1 MPEERGLYP
10 KMSIITQ
17 LVHFG
22 RLAGMGR
29 REARDAAMSW
39 LDQLG
44 LADRSK
50 DRLDTLSHG
59 NQQRVQLAA
68 ALVHGPQ
75 VLVLDEPFSGLDPV
89 GVGEMGAVL
98 REAAARGATI
108 LFSSH
113 QLELVEDLCVDVAI
127 INGGVTVAH
136 GDLGDDPVPGGVPP
150 GRGDSRRVPV
160 GARRRWVRSWS
171 GGERPHVMVPATVTA
186 EELLAAA
193 GRRARSRRSATRPP
207 SLADLFHEAVQA
219 GRAGRTAEPLPARG
233 RRASWPR
240 RGSPMSSGIGLIAR
254 REFVERGRSRVFI
267 GVLIG
272 SMLADP
278 GGHVRGVP
286 GGSSG
291 SVRVGDAGR
300 ESPPGLADEV
310 QRVAA
315 DLGVDVVVV
324 DSASVGAGAGR
335 RSWSGSVDAA
345 LIDGDTILA
354 VGAPSSSVDAVLRGA
369 ATAAARVE
377 AAQQLGLSR
386 SAVDTVIQPVVVV
399 VEDLSSAG
407 PGRRA
412 GGRPGGWL
420 RS

>member
-1 MPEERGLYP
+1 MVEGLEKSFGDLVVLRGLDLEVQPGRILGFLGRNGAGKTTTMRCIFGLLDQDAGSIRYAGQELTRPIRRAFGYMPEERGLYP
-10 KMSIITQ
+10 KMAIITQ

-44 LADRSK
+44 LADRSG

-136 GDLGDDPVPGGVPP
+136 GDLAAI
-150 GRGDSRRVPV
+150 RSQAQYRRVEVMVAGLPWTPDV
-160 GARRRWVRSWS
+160 VDAVRV

-186 EELLAAA
+186 EELLTAA
-193 GRRARSRRSATRPP
+193 GSVGPITSFRYEAP

-219 GRAGRTAEPLPARG
+219 APSALGPAGHISHG
-233 RRASWPR
+233 
-240 RGSPMSSGIGLIAR
+240 M
-254 REFVERGRSRVFI
+254 I
-267 GVLIG
+267 GVAAAG
-272 SMLADP
+272 GPGEAADAPAGAPAP
-278 GGHVRGVP
+278 GGPAHV
-286 GGSSG
+286 
-291 SVRVGDAGR
+291 
-300 ESPPGLADEV
+300 
-310 QRVAA
+310 
-315 DLGVDVVVV
+315 
-324 DSASVGAGAGR
+324 
-335 RSWSGSVDAA
+335 
-345 LIDGDTILA
+345 
-354 VGAPSSSVDAVLRGA
+354 
-369 ATAAARVE
+369 
-377 AAQQLGLSR
+377 
-386 SAVDTVIQPVVVV
+386 
-399 VEDLSSAG
+399 
-407 PGRRA
+407 
-412 GGRPGGWL
+412 
-420 RS
+420 

>member
-136 GDLGDDPVPGGVPP
+136 GDLATIRSQAEV
-150 GRGDSRRVPV
+150 RRVEV
-160 GARRRWVRSWS
+160 TVAGAPWVPDVAGAVLV

-193 GRRARSRRSATRPP
+193 GSAGPITSFRYEAP

-219 GRAGRTAEPLPARG
+219 VPEPELPA
-233 RRASWPR
+233 A
-240 RGSPMSSGIGLIAR
+240 
-254 REFVERGRSRVFI
+254 
-267 GVLIG
+267 
-272 SMLADP
+272 
-278 GGHVRGVP
+278 
-286 GGSSG
+286 
-291 SVRVGDAGR
+291 
-300 ESPPGLADEV
+300 ADEV
-310 QRVAA
+310 
-315 DLGVDVVVV
+315 
-324 DSASVGAGAGR
+324 
-335 RSWSGSVDAA
+335 
-345 LIDGDTILA
+345 LA
-354 VGAPSSSVDAVLRGA
+354 RG
-369 ATAAARVE
+369 
-377 AAQQLGLSR
+377 
-386 SAVDTVIQPVVVV
+386 
-399 VEDLSSAG
+399 
-407 PGRRA
+407 
-412 GGRPGGWL
+412 GGRPCLAGL
-420 RS
+420 A

>member
-1 MPEERGLYP
+1 VAASELVVEGLEKSFGDLVVLRGLSLQVQPGRILGFLGRNGAGKTTTMRCIFGLLDQDAGWIHYGGQELTRPIRRQFGYMPEERGLYP

-127 INGGVTVAH
+127 INDGVTVAH
-136 GDLGDDPVPGGVPP
+136 GDLATIRAQAGV
-150 GRGDSRRVPV
+150 RRVEV
-160 GARRRWVRSWS
+160 TVAGAPWVPESMGAVRV

-193 GRRARSRRSATRPP
+193 GSAGAITSFRYEAP
-207 SLADLFHEAVQA
+207 SLADLFHDAVQA
-219 GRAGRTAEPLPARG
+219 GPAGSSLSAQVAEPGEGPDEVAAPG
-233 RRASWPR
+233 G
-240 RGSPMSSGIGLIAR
+240 GSP
-254 REFVERGRSRVFI
+254 
-267 GVLIG
+267 
-272 SMLADP
+272 
-278 GGHVRGVP
+278 
-286 GGSSG
+286 
-291 SVRVGDAGR
+291 
-300 ESPPGLADEV
+300 
-310 QRVAA
+310 
-315 DLGVDVVVV
+315 
-324 DSASVGAGAGR
+324 
-335 RSWSGSVDAA
+335 
-345 LIDGDTILA
+345 
-354 VGAPSSSVDAVLRGA
+354 
-369 ATAAARVE
+369 VE
-377 AAQQLGLSR
+377 AA
-386 SAVDTVIQPVVVV
+386 A
-399 VEDLSSAG
+399 
-407 PGRRA
+407 
-412 GGRPGGWL
+412 PGGAAHV
-420 RS
+420 

>member
-1 MPEERGLYP
+1 MAASELVVEGLEKSFGDLVVLRGLSLQVQPGRILGFLGRNGAGKTTTMRCIFGLLDQDAGWIHYGGQELTRPIRRQFGYMPEERGLYP

-44 LADRSK
+44 LADRAK

-127 INGGVTVAH
+127 INDGVTVAH
-136 GDLGDDPVPGGVPP
+136 GDLATIRSQAGV
-150 GRGDSRRVPV
+150 RRVEV
-160 GARRRWVRSWS
+160 TVAGAPWVPEITGAVRV

-186 EELLAAA
+186 QELLAAA
-193 GRRARSRRSATRPP
+193 GSAGPITSFRYEAP

-219 GRAGRTAEPLPARG
+219 GPAGASLSAPVDEPA
-233 RRASWPR
+233 A
-240 RGSPMSSGIGLIAR
+240 GSP
-254 REFVERGRSRVFI
+254 VEV
-267 GVLIG
+267 
-272 SMLADP
+272 AAP
-278 GGHVRGVP
+278 GGAAHV
-286 GGSSG
+286 
-291 SVRVGDAGR
+291 
-300 ESPPGLADEV
+300 
-310 QRVAA
+310 
-315 DLGVDVVVV
+315 
-324 DSASVGAGAGR
+324 
-335 RSWSGSVDAA
+335 
-345 LIDGDTILA
+345 
-354 VGAPSSSVDAVLRGA
+354 
-369 ATAAARVE
+369 
-377 AAQQLGLSR
+377 
-386 SAVDTVIQPVVVV
+386 
-399 VEDLSSAG
+399 
-407 PGRRA
+407 
-412 GGRPGGWL
+412 
-420 RS
+420 

>member
-1 MPEERGLYP
+1 VPVAASELVVEGLEKSFGDLVVLRGLSLEVTPGRILGFLGRNGAGKTTTMRCIFGLLDQDAGSIRYGGQELSRPIRRQFGYMPEERGLYP

-29 REARDAAMSW
+29 REARVAAMSW

-98 REAAARGATI
+98 REAATRGATI

-136 GDLGDDPVPGGVPP
+136 GDLATIRAQAEV
-150 GRGDSRRVPV
+150 RRVEVTVAGAPWVPDVV
-160 GARRRWVRSWS
+160 GAIPV

-193 GRRARSRRSATRPP
+193 GSAGPITSFRYEAP
-207 SLADLFHEAVQA
+207 SLADLFHEAVQLVPDQA
-219 GRAGRTAEPLPARG
+219 APA
-233 RRASWPR
+233 A
-240 RGSPMSSGIGLIAR
+240 
-254 REFVERGRSRVFI
+254 
-267 GVLIG
+267 
-272 SMLADP
+272 
-278 GGHVRGVP
+278 
-286 GGSSG
+286 
-291 SVRVGDAGR
+291 
-300 ESPPGLADEV
+300 ADEV
-310 QRVAA
+310 LAPEGVAH
-315 DLGVDVVVV
+315 V
-324 DSASVGAGAGR
+324 
-335 RSWSGSVDAA
+335 
-345 LIDGDTILA
+345 
-354 VGAPSSSVDAVLRGA
+354 
-369 ATAAARVE
+369 
-377 AAQQLGLSR
+377 
-386 SAVDTVIQPVVVV
+386 
-399 VEDLSSAG
+399 
-407 PGRRA
+407 
-412 GGRPGGWL
+412 
-420 RS
+420 